1 MSDKKYKYNGKEY
14 DYSDLQSKYGNRVDE
29 AINKF
34 GFEEITPEPKY
45 SYNNKEYSLSDLKNK
60 YGDRTDEAIE
70 KFGFK
75 EIGAKKKDSSDF
87 SVLEQNS
94 GAVSENGSL
103 ESSQYK
109 EGSAFWNQ
117 EKIKSN
123 NPEITRLFDD
133 YQAAKTVSDDR
144 KKEITQSVDD
154 EINQSGV
161 WNNIKDYG
169 KRALNFMIDTSLAGV
184 PKDKRSG
191 IREKLHLETNPL
203 SDELKQVNEEYKQIV
218 SQAKA
223 DNKPIPIITDEQ
235 KLERARDLKIEKQI
249 NSQSESQVRS
259 FLKDSESKV
268 DEFGMSDKDK
278 LNLFQYSEL
287 ASLSEKDKLNLAQ
300 QNIQRAEINNLSK
313 ELKSLAEKAR
323 KTELSEEEKNQ
334 GIASYQ
340 RYNEVV
346 EEAKNTYEEFIS
358 NKDDIGNAK
367 DNIDLLKRNY
377 GWLRN
382 FADNAGATGLDLT
395 AGLVDAREWIAN
407 ATGTN
412 NPLLSYRIR
421 ETSKLLRETSGD
433 TREGIAKPISVEDI
447 NTLSDFGQWFWNTAV
462 ASQVP
467 IYAAV
472 ATGGIGLGALGVSAT
487 GTQYQEMTNDESD
500 YNYWQKTLVPLG
512 YGASETLSAYVDRMV
527 MMNAGRIMRSA
538 TEPERR
544 VIAKGMWEKAK
555 EASKLGLEVAKN
567 ATYEGV
573 DEAATEIMQN
583 LMDIYALDKKD
594 VGVFDNVLDA
604 SAAGAVMGAAFPFL
618 GAIAGRTM
626 KPFSL
631 DNRLGKINKEILSF
645 EEALKNQDLSEN
657 ERKIIEN
664 QLVKANQKNLGLILE
679 EAKNISEFSPEQFQ
693 ALKTIERTQADL
705 QNQAKEILAS
715 PNMEQSMKD
724 QIVGNLKAEFEAVE
738 NNRIGI
744 INGNAN
750 DLLGLLEQDEV
761 IRLKEEASK
770 ELIQEKNPNGDKSV
784 RIEDAEISQR
794 AWENYKK
801 ENLLNETA
809 QAENINDD
817 GDIRSG
823 VNPLDSV
830 EGEQNNQTDEG
841 GEIQSL
847 QSSDNI
853 QRPQVVKAS
862 ENGKEYTISQ
872 SEGGKIFFTDKDG
885 KAPSER
891 TSKRLALEYAKQ
903 VDLTEGKRADESVD
917 ARDVEGMES
926 ASEQSKFVAENS
938 QNPVEIAESIL
949 NNEIENYRDELDY
962 KQRVIAENL
971 GHVSRESFIQNSDE
985 THVKENGSI
994 PIQYLRKNGTPLD
1007 TKAKELS
1014 EIAGVEIT
1022 EQDLVDF
1029 ILDNPSGTQT
1039 FLNNGFHTDISN
1051 LKARFEEV
1059 TGLPATNEILQ
1070 EVINQNDIKS
1080 ERLNNSASLDFMS
1093 DEYFIN
1099 LQNEIEQ
1106 YEQET
1111 NNSKIDTSR
1120 EEISSVENGS
1130 KNDRQSGNIQNGSGK
1145 NQGVESQGIER
1156 LQGQRQ
1162 ESTRIHQEIQD
1173 YENRLGERIR
1183 ETESQRKRPLDRHE
1197 REDVEKQTAF
1207 DYAQENNL
1215 WTDDLHTLGEIGL
1228 KGGNENTLVL
1238 DKENG
1243 VVYKSNNLLNSQ
1255 NSISQFFEGIDGHNE
1270 IFPNSKYSFV
1280 GFTGMEGNK
1289 NRTPYV
1295 EPIVKQDY
1303 IPNAEQANQSEIDA
1317 YMASKGFEKIND
1329 HTFKNEEYTVSD
1341 LRPRNVLKDPEGN
1354 IHVIDDIV
1362 RKNNPAQTK
1371 DNPTDNKAE
1380 NVSEKTTISKPI
1392 FRKLVQVFQGF
1403 FGTGNV
1409 HSDSEKLKKILNS
1422 NPNNVFFQEQWENQK
1437 ERESIISQAKSDG
1450 TYLKAPNGKETNLNE
1465 KQWVDVR
1472 TKQFKEWF
1480 GDWENDAENASKVV
1494 DKNGEPMVVYHG
1506 TNTIFTEFKRSE
1518 SKGTHGESDQLEG
1531 IYFADNIEAAEWFT
1545 DTGNIV
1551 PAFLNIKNPYQS
1563 ERVKT
1568 LKEEQNS
1575 DSAKGVSQKIEK
1587 QGFDGILLD
1596 VGFVARGEQK
1606 LYLAFNPNQIKSAT
1620 DNVGTFFENSN
1631 DIRFMQTP
1639 NGTIWGATYLNEKG
1653 EREIYI
1659 NEERLSPETLL
1670 HEVYHPFDD
1679 MMKQAADKQE
1689 DVHAMVAIAK
1699 LDKLAKE
1706 NGYLEKVQNN
1716 PAYQNKT
1723 LEEQQSEARVQMIG
1737 EIGNKQLDKTF
1748 YEKLQSAVKDAIRW
1762 MAKQFGI
1769 SLKGYSPEQI
1779 MNLSLDDIVK
1789 ASLASAHKGEFKNE
1803 NTSPISIKESVMSE
1817 LESGKINID
1826 DVIARESEV
1835 LSNYNDVYGKDS
1847 NQVSEQKKVVESLK
1861 QFKSES
1867 SKPKVQFSI
1876 SSKVKDSFDKLNNKI
1891 NKSIGRD
1898 LTLSLESSTKANNEI
1913 ISKVKKLWNN
1923 TFKSSAGLSSFN
1935 KQNVDFFEIIKGL
1948 ERSES
1953 SVIDG
1958 LKYETKQFKLILSK
1972 IGNKDALKVKNA
1984 KLRLVNDYMS
1994 GMDVDLAFLDTETI
2008 SQIDFFRSRID
2019 NLSNNIIEVLLKK
2032 ASTLEDSLSKQ
2043 NEDSL
2048 SSDRIKESIINV
2060 YKIVEKIEDNKGKY
2074 ITRSYQAFLDNKYID
2089 RLTVSKSNMSEV
2101 NRKKIDKAVE
2111 YLINEEGLSKKESE
2125 ANIYEYLDS
2134 IKKGFDSKGYA
2145 SSNNGAAKAPFLK
2158 KRKDL
2163 PKEFRELLGE
2173 VQEPLYNYVNTVYG
2187 MSNYLASLTYQ
2198 EKLLEGLI
2206 ESGVGSYES
2215 TSGYT
2220 KLSSNSE
2227 NWSVLSDLYVPNG
2240 FAQALN
2246 DIQPEGRIKEDWARA
2261 LVGLTAIAKVGKTV
2275 WSPTTT
2281 ARNVLSGVFLGIN
2294 SGHLTYNA
2302 KYVSK
2307 ALNQAFS
2314 AKSVFTEVNAK
2325 QLRAELIEQG
2335 VINDGVNSGELRAT
2349 LNDFKRNIDRLV
2361 KTNPLEKSAEAVQ
2374 TLYAFGD
2381 DFYKVVG
2388 YLTEKQRFIK
2398 SGMSETEAATKAGYR
2413 IRGGYPT
2420 YSYLSPMMKKL
2431 RRFPLMGTFVS
2442 FPYETVRSTK
2452 NNAMYVLEDFK
2463 DGRISM
2469 AMKRLAGMMVASAL
2483 PAVLSVYTRALI
2495 GWGDDDEQALR
2506 KTLPDWQ
2513 KNSLLI
2519 YSGIKDGEPS
2529 FFDATALFPSEVWLK
2544 PIMTAIGQRKDYD
2557 SALEQLSSGMD
2568 EFLSPYYDADLT
2580 VKMMSELYSN
2590 KNQYDQKI
2598 YESDNLFEAIFK
2610 DPTKVTNHIMKGAGP
2625 GVYNNIS
2632 EFARANDIMPE
2643 FFGERITS
2651 YGREYTNEDALLALA
2666 GFRFSTINF
2675 YSSMLYMGYDLKDDA
2690 AKVRYDLA
2698 KKAKRK
2704 KAFNEEEIA
2713 DIISDY
2719 NKGYS
2724 KVEKDLTNMI
2734 NTARKLNMSED
2745 KIQDAISTSFAL
2757 SKSDYQFYLHTGK
2770 LPLKII
2776 SEKSYHDYLKKMG
2789 NVYKDERIKSDIK
2802 AFFEKNVEKINRSIR
2817 QENSKKMK

>member
-1 MSDKKYKYNGKEY
+1 MDNKKYSYNGKEY
-14 DYSDLQSKYGNRVDE
+14 SYSDLQSKYGDKTDQ
-29 AINKF
+29 AISKF
-34 GFEEITPEPKY
+34 GFKEVIPEPKY
-45 SYNNKEYSLSDLKNK
+45 TFNGKEYSRSQLQDK
-60 YGDRTDEAIE
+60 YGDRTDEAIS
-70 KFGFK
+70 KFGF
-75 EIGAKKKDSSDF
+75 EQVGSKKKDASNSSVPQK
-87 SVLEQNS
+87 SLESN
-94 GAVSENGSL
+94 SENGSVAL
-103 ESSQYK
+103 QKHE
-109 EGSAFWNQ
+109 EGTLAWNQ
-117 EKIKSN
+117 QKIKES
-123 NPEITRLFDD
+123 NPEITKLFDT
-133 YQAAKTVSDDR
+133 YQTAKSVSDD
-144 KKEITQSVDD
+144 KKQEIIQSVED
-154 EINQSGV
+154 EVNQSGW
-161 WNNIKDYG
+161 WNNIKAYG
-169 KRALNFMIDTSLAGV
+169 KKGFNAMVDAAVSF
-184 PKDKRSG
+184 SG
-191 IREKLHLETNPL
+191 IPKSSHQDIKEKFQLQTNPL
-203 SDELKQVNEEYKQIV
+203 ANELKEVDNQIKQEIAN
-218 SQAKA
+218 AKKENRPA
-223 DNKPIPIITDEQ
+223 KTLTDDQRITKAKE
-235 KLERARDLKIEKQI
+235 LKIEKEI
-249 NSQSESQVRS
+249 TSQSETQVRS
-259 FLKDSESKV
+259 YLKDAQKEIDK
-268 DEFGMSDKDK
+268 FGMSDKDK
-278 LNLFQYSEL
+278 LNLFQTSEL
-287 ASLSEKDKLNLAQ
+287 ASLSEKDKLNLTQ
-300 QNIQRAEINNLSK
+300 QNIQRLEIDNIQNEAK
-313 ELKSLAEKAR
+313 ELIDQAQKGNITKEEYTQRGQELDIRYKGVIQESL
-323 KTELSEEEKNQ
+323 
-334 GIASYQ
+334 
-340 RYNEVV
+340 
-346 EEAKNTYEEFIS
+346 NTYQEFVS
-358 NKDDIGNAK
+358 NQKDIGEAK
-367 DNIDLLKRNY
+367 DNIDVLKRNY
-377 GWLRN
+377 GWLKN

-395 AGLVDAREWIAN
+395 AGLINSGAWLEESLGIDTPASQIKMRSMARVLTDT
-407 ATGTN
+407 AT
-412 NPLLSYRIR
+412 
-421 ETSKLLRETSGD
+421 D
-433 TREGIAKPISVEDI
+433 VREGIAKPISVENI
-447 NTLSDFGQWFWNTAV
+447 NTLGDFGQWFSNTAL
-462 ASQVP
+462 ASQIP

-472 ATGGIGLGALGVSAT
+472 ATGIGGIGALGVSAT
-487 GTQYQEMTNDESD
+487 GTKWEEMQGEIDKGEGD
-500 YNYWQKTLVPLG
+500 YNYFQKTLVPLG
-512 YGASETLSAYVDRMV
+512 YGGSETISAYVDRLV
-527 MMNAGRIMRSA
+527 LMNSA
-538 TEPERR
+538 KVIRAATAPERKM
-544 VIAKGMWEKAK
+544 IAEGMWKGILNTSK
-555 EASKLGLEVAKN
+555 EVGKN
-567 ATYEGV
+567 AVFEGA

-583 LMDIYALDKKD
+583 LMDIYALDKKN

-604 SAAGAVMGAAFPFL
+604 SAAGFAMGAIIPFSASVVSK
-618 GAIAGRTM
+618 AI

-631 DNRLGKINKEILSF
+631 DSRIDQANREILKL
-645 EEALKNQDLSEN
+645 EKALDDSSLSLANRTIVESQLSKAKLRNQSL
-657 ERKIIEN
+657 
-664 QLVKANQKNLGLILE
+664 LE
-679 EAKNISEFSPEQFQ
+679 EEVKNISDLSNQEFDAIKRIEKTQSN
-693 ALKTIERTQADL
+693 LKQ
-705 QNQAKEILAS
+705 QAKEI
-715 PNMEQSMKD
+715 QSSELEEGLKD
-724 QIVGNLKAEFEAVE
+724 QIIGNLKQEFEAVE
-738 NNRIGI
+738 NQRVGILNRDS
-744 INGNAN
+744 NA
-750 DLLGLLEQDEV
+750 LLNLLPQEEV
-761 IRLKEEASK
+761 IRLKDEAGR
-770 ELIQEKNPNGDKSV
+770 ELMQEKNPDGTKNIT
-784 RIEDAEISQR
+784 IEDKEISER
-794 AWENYKK
+794 ALENYRKQS
-801 ENLLNETA
+801 LPNETA
-809 QAENINDD
+809 QTEGIVDD
-817 GDIRSG
+817 ESTKSSNEQLGPIQGELKNGKEGD
-823 VNPLDSV
+823 
-830 EGEQNNQTDEG
+830 NQVQ
-841 GEIQSL
+841 EIQS
-847 QSSDNI
+847 SETTE
-853 QRPQVVKAS
+853 RPQVIKAS
-862 ENGKEYTISQ
+862 DNGREYTISNE
-872 SEGGKIFFTDKDG
+872 EGRIMFKDKDG
-885 KAPSER
+885 NTSSKR
-891 TSKRLALEYAKQ
+891 TSNRLALEYAKQ
-903 VDLTEGKRADESVD
+903 TDLTEGKRAHE
-917 ARDVEGMES
+917 VEGVIDSSELANMTVKEANKFIAEKSES
-926 ASEQSKFVAENS
+926 
-938 QNPVEIAESIL
+938 PLEIAETIL
-949 NNEIENYRDELDY
+949 GNEIEDYRNGVDY
-962 KQRVIAENL
+962 KQKVIAENL
-971 GHVSRESFIQNSDE
+971 GYVNRESFTQNSDE
-985 THVKENGSI
+985 VYAKEGGSI
-994 PIQYLRKNGTPLD
+994 PIQYLRKDGTPLD

-1014 EIAGVEIT
+1014 EIAGIEIT
-1022 EQDLVDF
+1022 EQDIVDF
-1029 ILDNPSGTQT
+1029 ILENPTGTQT
-1039 FLNNGFHTDISN
+1039 FLNNGFHSDINS
-1051 LKARFEEV
+1051 LKARFEEL
-1059 TGLPATNEILQ
+1059 TGLPATNELLQ
-1070 EVINQNDIKS
+1070 EVVSQN
-1080 ERLNNSASLDFMS
+1080 ERKLQLQEQMTSIDFMS
-1093 DEYFIN
+1093 DEELLHLLN
-1099 LQNEIEQ
+1099 QREQ

-1111 NNSKIDTSR
+1111 ANASTKGVREIADSKNNEGESRVQQDGSR
-1120 EEISSVENGS
+1120 E
-1130 KNDRQSGNIQNGSGK
+1130 
-1145 NQGVESQGIER
+1145 NQGTESSGSREA
-1156 LQGQRQ
+1156 
-1162 ESTRIHQEIQD
+1162 E
-1173 YENRLGERIR
+1173 GER
-1183 ETESQRKRPLDRHE
+1183 
-1197 REDVEKQTAF
+1197 V
-1207 DYAQENNL
+1207 NL
-1215 WTDDLHTLGEIGL
+1215 P
-1228 KGGNENTLVL
+1228 
-1238 DKENG
+1238 
-1243 VVYKSNNLLNSQ
+1243 KS
-1255 NSISQFFEGIDGHNE
+1255 
-1270 IFPNSKYSFV
+1270 
-1280 GFTGMEGNK
+1280 
-1289 NRTPYV
+1289 
-1295 EPIVKQDY
+1295 
-1303 IPNAEQANQSEIDA
+1303 
-1317 YMASKGFEKIND
+1317 
-1329 HTFKNEEYTVSD
+1329 TFN
-1341 LRPRNVLKDPEGN
+1341 
-1354 IHVIDDIV
+1354 
-1362 RKNNPAQTK
+1362 
-1371 DNPTDNKAE
+1371 
-1380 NVSEKTTISKPI
+1380 
-1392 FRKLVQVFQGF
+1392 KLVQTFQKF
-1403 FGTGNV
+1403 FGAGNV
-1409 HSDSEKLKKILNS
+1409 HSDSNKLAQVLGQDPNS
-1422 NPNNVFFQEQWENQK
+1422 VFFQKQWEGINDTFNSELEQLEKGTLPKGHIFKLGSPTRILQAAGIPNLPIELAASRLRNKSKQDNHPFELSEIKNLAIAVQNPLAVFDSSTQDGSFVVLTEIKKGDKNFIVAIEANKGLGKIEVNSVRSVYPRNNMQVVSAINDNLTRYADKQK
-1437 ERESIISQAKSDG
+1437 MREWFSKQRFNSADVKGLFSRASNLLQKFENPKVNEADLQVDYKKLASENKYTQPKVPTQSIFFNDVEVLNRETENIVGKMVDEGKNSSVQSIDVVNIIPTQKNVNINN
-1450 TYLKAPNGKETNLNE
+1450 LKEV
-1465 KQWVDVR
+1465 QDVR
-1472 TKQFKEWF
+1472 
-1480 GDWENDAENASKVV
+1480 
-1494 DKNGEPMVVYHG
+1494 
-1506 TNTIFTEFKRSE
+1506 
-1518 SKGTHGESDQLEG
+1518 
-1531 IYFADNIEAAEWFT
+1531 
-1545 DTGNIV
+1545 
-1551 PAFLNIKNPYQS
+1551 
-1563 ERVKT
+1563 ERP
-1568 LKEEQNS
+1568 LLF
-1575 DSAKGVSQKIEK
+1575 K
-1587 QGFDGILLD
+1587 QGDKYYVIDGHHRISNEILAGEKKVEAD
-1596 VGFVARGEQK
+1596 V
-1606 LYLAFNPNQIKSAT
+1606 Y
-1620 DNVGTFFENSN
+1620 
-1631 DIRFMQTP
+1631 DIDTQFMQTP
-1639 NGTIWGATYLNEKG
+1639 DGTIWGATYLNEQG
-1653 EREIYI
+1653 QREIYI
-1659 NEERLSPETLL
+1659 NETALSPETLL

-1679 MMKQAADKQE
+1679 MMKQASE
-1689 DVHAMVAIAK
+1689 NGDVHALVAIAR
-1699 LDKLAKE
+1699 LNKLAKE
-1706 NGYLEKVQNN
+1706 NGYLEGVQSN
-1716 PAYQNKT
+1716 PNYANKP
-1723 LEEQQSEARVQMIG
+1723 LEQQQAEARVQMIG
-1737 EIGNKQLDKTF
+1737 EIGNKQLDKSF
-1748 YEKLQSAVKDAIRW
+1748 YAKLETAVIDAIEW
-1762 MAKQFGI
+1762 LAKQFGV
-1769 SLKGYSPEQI
+1769 SLKNYSPDQI
-1779 MNLSLDDIVK
+1779 LNLKLEDIVK
-1789 ASLASAHKGEFKNE
+1789 ASLASAQKGEFKNE
-1803 NTSPISIKESVMSE
+1803 NTSPISIKDSVMAE

-1826 DVIARESEV
+1826 DAIARESEV

-1847 NQVSEQKKVVESLK
+1847 NQVSEQKKVIESLK
-1861 QFKSES
+1861 QFRSES
-1867 SKPKVQFSI
+1867 NKPKVQFSI
-1876 SSKVKDSFDKLNNKI
+1876 SSKVKDSFDNLNNKI

-1913 ISKVKKLWNN
+1913 ISKVKRLWNN

-2089 RLTVSKSNMSEV
+2089 RLTVSKLNMSEV
-2101 NRKKIDKAVE
+2101 NRKKIDKVVE
-2111 YLINEEGLSKKESE
+2111 YLINEEGLSKKEAE

-2206 ESGVGSYES
+2206 ESRVGSYES

-2227 NWSVLSDLYVPNG
+2227 NWSVLSDLYVPNE

-2398 SGMSETEAATKAGYR
+2398 SGVSETEAATKAGYR

-2452 NNAMYVLEDFK
+2452 NNAMYVLEDFR

-2632 EFARANDIMPE
+2632 EFARANDIIPE
-2643 FFGERITS
+2643 FFGDRITS
-2651 YGREYTNEDALLALA
+2651 YGREYTNEDALLALV

-2690 AKVRYDLA
+2690 AKIRYDLA